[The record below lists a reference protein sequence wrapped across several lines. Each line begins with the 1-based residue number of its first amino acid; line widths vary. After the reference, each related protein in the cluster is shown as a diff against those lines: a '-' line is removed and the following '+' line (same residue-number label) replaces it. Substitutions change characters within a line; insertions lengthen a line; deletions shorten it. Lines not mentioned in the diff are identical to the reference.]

1 MEKTIMAKEIEQEVS
16 ILERVEEKNKKVLT
30 EIAEEVESR
39 KITHA
44 TFAGRGTSDN
54 AGRYGIYM
62 LGTFCNMVAGE
73 ATASA
78 ITLYDGKPNYNND
91 LVVGISQSG
100 KAADMIEVLK

>member
-1 MEKTIMAKEIEQEVS
+1 MEKTIMSKEIAQEIN
-16 ILERVEEKNKKVLT
+16 ILERIEEKNKKVLMD
-30 EIAEEVESR
+30 IADEVNS
-39 KITHA
+39 KNITHA

-62 LGTFCNMVAGE
+62 LGTFCNIVAGE

-91 LVVGISQSG
+91 LFI
-100 KAADMIEVLK
+100 